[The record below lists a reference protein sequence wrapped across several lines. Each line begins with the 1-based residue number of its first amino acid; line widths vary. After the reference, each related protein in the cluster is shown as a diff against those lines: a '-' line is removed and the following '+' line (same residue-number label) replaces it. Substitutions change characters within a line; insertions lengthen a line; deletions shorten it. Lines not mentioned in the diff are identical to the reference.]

1 MSIYTHEL
9 FLRDNPSLCSE
20 MDGGH
25 RRRKSQRNSEV
36 YSEAS
41 FNQDMNI
48 ATAPAQMNLGNTTS
62 TQDVLMGR
70 RSSATLGGGTL
81 AGQSEQME
89 QLQKQAMLLQQM
101 QTMEQQKMMMQQLQQ
116 QIVQQQSQLAV
127 TGQQTNLNQA
137 QLPGQPYQGVQGLNA
152 AAATSNFNN
161 TMNNPMM
168 MMDSADTTEW
178 LKASSLDLNLPLGGS
193 RRPSVEMGRRPSMDM
208 ASLRRASIES
218 FGANMP
224 MGMRRTS
231 LGFMPYLPTSNRRGS
246 GFSFGGMSLVSGADL
261 LAGTGDDNNNVPV
274 PSAVTIKVDMNNS
287 VAPNVDNQGGGEGK
301 IGSEQGDNSGGSMEG
316 SKNLEDIRHCQAK
329 LEVLEEMITKERAKR
344 SLLENNLN
352 FDTDTTV
359 PK

>member
-25 RRRKSQRNSEV
+25 RRRKSQRNSEA

-48 ATAPAQMNLGNTTS
+48 ATAPSQMNLGNTAS

-70 RSSATLGGGTL
+70 RSSATL
-81 AGQSEQME
+81 AGQSDPME
-89 QLQKQAMLLQQM
+89 QLQKQTMLLQQM

-116 QIVQQQSQLAV
+116 QVVQQQSQLAV

-137 QLPGQPYQGVQGLNA
+137 QLGQPHQGVQGLNA

-178 LKASSLDLNLPLGGS
+178 LKASSLDLNMPLGGS
-193 RRPSVEMGRRPSMDM
+193 RRPSMEMGRRPSMDM

-246 GFSFGGMSLVSGADL
+246 GFSFGGMSAVSGADL

-274 PSAVTIKVDMNNS
+274 PSAVAIKVDMNNS
-287 VAPNVDNQGGGEGK
+287 AAPTVDNQGGGEGK
-301 IGSEQGDNSGGSMEG
+301 IGSEQGDNSGSMEG
-316 SKNLEDIRHCQAK
+316 SKNQEDIRHCQAK
-329 LEVLEEMITKERAKR
+329 LAVLEEMITKERAKR

-352 FDTDTTV
+352 LDTDTAV